1 MSPADQ
7 LEYFRVR
14 ARVERQLAEAARN
27 TIAGQIHGELADR
40 YEAAIE
46 RFQDRRTLSIVTS

>member
-1 MSPADQ
+1 MAPVDQ

-14 ARVERQLAEAARN
+14 AQVERQLAEAARD
-27 TIAGQIHGELADR
+27 TIAGEIHRELADL

-46 RFQDRRTLSIVTS
+46 RFQHRPTLSIVTK

>member
-1 MSPADQ
+1 MSPVDQ
-7 LEYFRVR
+7 LEYFRIR
-14 ARVERQLAEAARN
+14 AQVERKLAEAARD

-46 RFQDRRTLSIVTS
+46 RFQGRRTLSIVTG

>member
-1 MSPADQ
+1 MSPVDQ
-7 LEYFRVR
+7 LEYFRIR
-14 ARVERQLAEAARN
+14 AQVERELAEAARD

-46 RFQDRRTLSIVTS
+46 RFQGRRTLSIVTG